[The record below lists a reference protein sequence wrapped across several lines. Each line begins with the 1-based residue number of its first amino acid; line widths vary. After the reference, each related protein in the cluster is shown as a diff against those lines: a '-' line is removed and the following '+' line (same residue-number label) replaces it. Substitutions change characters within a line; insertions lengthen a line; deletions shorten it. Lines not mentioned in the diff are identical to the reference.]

1 MCAEQTLSK
10 QLVLKNDVSVPRL
23 GQGTW
28 YLGQGLQ
35 PREQELAALRRGIE
49 RRIALMAYC
58 PLAQGGT
65 LQRGVLR
72 SPAVLQAAEHH
83 GATPAQVLLN
93 FVLQQPDVIAIPRS
107 SAPAHT
113 EENAAALDFCLTAE
127 ELTALDRAFPAPNHP
142 TMLDIV

>member
-10 QLVLKNDVSVPRL
+10 QLVLKTDVSVPRL

-65 LQRGVLR
+65 LRRGCSVHPLFYRRR
-72 SPAVLQAAEHH
+72 STTGRRRH
-83 GATPAQVLLN
+83 
-93 FVLQQPDVIAIPRS
+93 RS
-107 SAPAHT
+107 Y
-113 EENAAALDFCLTAE
+113 
-127 ELTALDRAFPAPNHP
+127 
-142 TMLDIV
+142 